1 VPSRGE
7 AETMWERSDDSP

>member
-7 AETMWERSDDSP
+7 AEAMWERSDDSP